1 MPASGHGGGHFLY
14 KKASHI
20 IIHIY
25 YPFDLSSMC
34 LRGLERYLT
43 TVLYLLISQ

>member
-14 KKASHI
+14 KKGLAHN
-20 IIHIY
+20 

-34 LRGLERYLT
+34 LRGLERCLT
-43 TVLYLLISQ
+43 TGLYVVIQ